1 MRWTALAGTLLALC
15 VGAVVLALTL
25 SDSRGSRTAIAS
37 VGASKATLKRIV
49 AAQALVTTGLGQVL
63 GLLVGFVPVIVM
75 TWAGS
80 AEPVPMPLPW
90 LALIVF
96 VPPVL
101 LALVTMVAVPVPRPR
116 MQRLD

>member
-1 MRWTALAGTLLALC
+1 
-15 VGAVVLALTL
+15 LTL

-37 VGASKATLKRIV
+37 VGASKATLRRMV

-63 GLLVGFVPVIVM
+63 GFLVGFVPVAVM
-75 TWAGS
+75 TCVGRRW
-80 AEPVPMPLPW
+80 PMPMPLPW

-96 VPPVL
+96 APPVL